1 MTMGSFLTVLTGIA
15 CVVVLGVLAY
25 GIGGF
30 GTGKI
35 TPQMQ
40 NKVMRW
46 RIAAQFVAVIL
57 VLVTVTVLR
66 GGE

>member
-1 MTMGSFLTVLTGIA
+1 MSILIWVALAA
-15 CVVVLGVLAY
+15 CLVTAGVLLV

-35 TPQMQ
+35 TPRGQ
-40 NKVMRW
+40 NKLMRL

-57 VLVTVTVLR
+57 IMLAIWAT

>member
-1 MTMGSFLTVLTGIA
+1 MSIFFWLAGAA
-15 CVVVLGVLAY
+15 CLVTLGVLVF

-35 TPQMQ
+35 TPRGQ
-40 NKVMRW
+40 NKVMRL

-57 VLVTVTVLR
+57 IMLAIWAT